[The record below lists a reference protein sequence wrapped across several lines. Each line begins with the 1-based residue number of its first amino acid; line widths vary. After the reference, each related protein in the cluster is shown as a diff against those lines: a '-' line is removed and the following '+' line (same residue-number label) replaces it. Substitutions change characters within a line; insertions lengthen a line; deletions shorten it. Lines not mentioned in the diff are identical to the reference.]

1 MRSPLEREGPCAQF
15 TPSPV
20 AFSYFQGVGAQSAG
34 PAVGAPR
41 ASGAHP
47 LSWVPPP
54 GSLVHKL
61 LFLTA
66 LWSQLARHR
75 AVRLS
80 VHLQVALPQA
90 QAGMS
95 CQGRPSLRSQAPHP

>member
-1 MRSPLEREGPCAQF
+1 MPNSLLPLWLLVISRVTGLSQQGPRWGHHE
-15 TPSPV
+15 PR
-20 AFSYFQGVGAQSAG
+20 GASFVLG
-34 PAVGAPR
+34 
-41 ASGAHP
+41 
-47 LSWVPPP
+47 PPP